1 MKPHC
6 NYSDKAYTI
15 TYSRSKAMFEFVDNS
30 DCLLV
35 IGSGLET
42 NFTKSIIEAFLDR
55 QVPVIEVNLQT
66 CIDHGYNIQVLD
78 EADVALPLLF
88 TEFYRLMNVKATKK
102 SEKAIKKQ
110 VKKVDARISEFQ
122 QKLDALLKAKTDA
135 AFGLIRPV
143 SLEHKLQPKKC
154 EPREAAKFM
163 VGRRKFAVLTGPGL
177 SGASNVP
184 ILRGQSDFWS
194 KKYAGINDSM

>member
-1 MKPHC
+1 MKPYC

-35 IGSGLET
+35 IGTGLET
-42 NFTKSIIEAFLDR
+42 SFSSSIIEAFLDR
-55 QVPVIEVNLQT
+55 QVPVIEVNLET
-66 CIDHGYNIQVLD
+66 FIDHGYNIQVLD
-78 EADVALPLLF
+78 EADVSLPLLF
-88 TEFYRLMNVKATKK
+88 AEFYRLMNVKATKK

-122 QKLDALLKAKTDA
+122 SKLDALLKAKTDA

-143 SLEHKLQPKKC
+143 NSINKL
-154 EPREAAKFM
+154 
-163 VGRRKFAVLTGPGL
+163 
-177 SGASNVP
+177 
-184 ILRGQSDFWS
+184 
-194 KKYAGINDSM
+194 